1 MFSAEH
7 NKASSKYRTS
17 KQTKQKDNDLQ
28 QEQLLIKNKNI

>member
-17 KQTKQKDNDLQ
+17 KQSKQKDNDLQ
-28 QEQLLIKNKNI
+28 QDTGMQMEIS